1 MHQDRGRL
9 PPGRPLSLRANQ
21 ATSLPGGPMRHTARE
36 EPHAPIRAAVLSI
49 RVCGTAAE
57 PHAPIRA
64 TVPPALVCGAAPAC
78 RSCADRAT
86 RGRHHRRAAKTP
98 CTNSAA
104 RRRCADR
111 ASRGAGIIATRRQN
125 PMHQF
130 AQPATAA
137 VVRPPAAVAAPRQ
150 RLVHREDRSPGEP
163 GDAQPRQNPMH
174 LFSHRQARSRGN
186 TPCPAVASR
195 FSAASSRRR
204 RRRRAAA
211 RWQSAAKTPC
221 TNSGRRFGNTGR
233 PGQARPHAPEAVTQP
248 ALPAI
253 SPSVQR
259 DDGETRP
266 AAGRAIIQLTI
277 GSNVCYQYYHAAR
290 RERHTL
296 SCPSP

>member
-111 ASRGAGIIATRRQN
+111 ASRG
-125 PMHQF
+125 
-130 AQPATAA
+130 
-137 VVRPPAAVAAPRQ
+137 PAA
-150 RLVHREDRSPGEP
+150 
-163 GDAQPRQNPMH
+163 
-174 LFSHRQARSRGN
+174 
-186 TPCPAVASR
+186 
-195 FSAASSRRR
+195 SRR
-204 RRRRAAA
+204 
-211 RWQSAAKTPC
+211 AAKTPC
-221 TNSGRRFGNTGR
+221 TNSPSQPPPRSGDRQQPWRRRDRGSCTVRTGPLANQVTHSR
-233 PGQARPHAPEAVTQP
+233 VRTPCTCSLTARRDRAATPMSSGGISISTGFNSPPPPPGSG
-248 ALPAI
+248 ALAI
-253 SPSVQR
+253 SSKDPLHQF
-259 DDGETRP
+259 RP
-266 AAGRAIIQLTI
+266 PFRQHRAAGAGKTP
-277 GSNVCYQYYHAAR
+277 C
-290 RERHTL
+290 T
-296 SCPSP
+296 

>member
-111 ASRGAGIIATRRQN
+111 ASRG
-125 PMHQF
+125 P
-130 AQPATAA
+130 
-137 VVRPPAAVAAPRQ
+137 
-150 RLVHREDRSPGEP
+150 
-163 GDAQPRQNPMH
+163 
-174 LFSHRQARSRGN
+174 
-186 TPCPAVASR
+186 
-195 FSAASSRRR
+195 ASSRR
-204 RRRRAAA
+204 
-211 RWQSAAKTPC
+211 AAKTPC
-221 TNSGRRFGNTGR
+221 TNSPSQPPPRSCDRQQPWRRRDRGSCTVRTGPLANQVTHSR
-233 PGQARPHAPEAVTQP
+233 VRTPCTCSLTARRDRAATPH
-248 ALPAI
+248 
-253 SPSVQR
+253 VQR
-259 DDGETRP
+259 WHPDFQRRHLAAAA
-266 AAGRAIIQLTI
+266 AAGQRRVGNQQQRPLAPIQAAVSATQGGRGRQDPMHLKQSPNRRCPPSHPACNETMARLA
-277 GSNVCYQYYHAAR
+277 QQRAAR
-290 RERHTL
+290 
-296 SCPSP
+296 